1 MSRFAGA
8 GAGPSLPILTRGSRY
23 WQVVDR
29 AHVLVVD
36 DDAHILAALK
46 RTLHY
51 EGYSVEVALDGPGAL
66 ARAASRPPD
75 LVLLDVMLPGID
87 GVEVCRQLRA
97 ADDVP
102 ILMLTARD
110 ATGDRVRGLD
120 SGADDYVVKPFAPE
134 ELMARVRALLR
145 RRRPSRQRLVYA
157 GVEVDA
163 DAREAY
169 RDGREVL
176 LTTTEFDLLC
186 HFLRNPRQ
194 ALSRDQ
200 ILDAVWGGDFDTASN
215 VVDVYVG
222 YLRAKL
228 GEPRVIQTVRGV
240 GYVLRE

>member
-1 MSRFAGA
+1 
-8 GAGPSLPILTRGSRY
+8 
-23 WQVVDR
+23 
-29 AHVLVVD
+29 VLVVD
-36 DDAHILAALK
+36 DDARIVAALK
-46 RTLHY
+46 RALHY
-51 EGYSVEVALDGPGAL
+51 EGCSVDVALDGPGAL

-87 GVEVCRQLRA
+87 GVDVCRRLRA

-110 ATGDRVRGLD
+110 ATAERVRGLD
-120 SGADDYVVKPFAPE
+120 SGADDYVVKPFAYE

-145 RRRPSRQRLVYA
+145 RRSPVRRQRLAYA
-157 GVEVDA
+157 DVDV
-163 DAREAY
+163 DIGAREAR
-169 RDGREVL
+169 RDGRDVI

-194 ALSRDQ
+194 VLSRDQ
-200 ILDAVWGGDFDTASN
+200 LLEAVWGGDFDAVSN

-228 GEPRVIQTVRGV
+228 GEPRLIQTVRGV

>member
-1 MSRFAGA
+1 M
-8 GAGPSLPILTRGSRY
+8 RGRRY

-29 AHVLVVD
+29 PHVLVVD
-36 DDAHILAALK
+36 DDARIVAALQ
-46 RTLHY
+46 RALHY
-51 EGYSVEVALDGPGAL
+51 EGYSVAVALDGPGAL

-75 LVLLDVMLPGID
+75 LVLLDVMLPGLD
-87 GVEVCRQLRA
+87 GVEVCRRLRA
-97 ADDVP
+97 ADDAP

-120 SGADDYVVKPFAPE
+120 SGADDYVVKPFAPD

-145 RRRPSRQRLVYA
+145 RRRPKRQRLVYA
-157 GVEVDA
+157 GVEVDVG
-163 DAREAY
+163 AREAH

-194 ALSRDQ
+194 VLSRDQ
-200 ILDAVWGGDFDTASN
+200 ILDAVWGGDFDASSN

-240 GYVLRE
+240 GYVLKV